1 MTMKQNDYYIAN
13 FRDTTSKHR
22 DMNWNGWLVIST
34 VMSTLNTGFTPSME
48 QVLSEYGYDT
58 AAFGKWHNTPI
69 DNLFKSGPF
78 DQYPTGPLVDDGMLC
93 CFLIQWIGL
102 REILQEIIYFPLN
115 LGFSCKFSLTPIHW
129 LMALI
134 NGEICFSAW
143 LFVPRKVGGFF
154 RAG

>member
-1 MTMKQNDYYIAN
+1 MALHFHFDVNSQ
-13 FRDTTSKHR
+13 HR
-22 DMNWNGWLVIST
+22 IHST
-34 VMSTLNTGFTPSME
+34 FG

-102 REILQEIIYFPLN
+102 RENLQETIDFPIKSGAFLKLFPYTNPLIDGLN
-115 LGFSCKFSLTPIHW
+115 QWGNLFFCVTFCPKKGWRVEVPDNTRVIVW
-129 LMALI
+129 LM
-134 NGEICFSAW
+134 G
-143 LFVPRKVGGFF
+143 
-154 RAG
+154 